1 MQELG
6 NTADV
11 TNVDSDLYTS
21 TLLSSLQQIS
31 CPTPDMTIDVEDRE
45 ESEGGDNEN
54 GLGDTPMKDTMG
66 KMTETKHAVEFD
78 KSLSDAIQTAET
90 KSLVYTPARLRTL
103 TSLRN
108 SIAAMESDFVSFKM
122 EILQFIQSIQSTVTS
137 NDGEMKDKLTQHDNN
152 SKLRIKNLEHEN
164 KELLVSNEKLWT
176 KYQTDYHQL

>member
-66 KMTETKHAVEFD
+66 KMTETKHAMEFD

-108 SIAAMESDFVSFKM
+108 SVAAMESDFVSFKI
-122 EILQFIQSIQSTVTS
+122 EILQFIQSIQSIQSTVTS
-137 NDGEMKDKLTQHDNN
+137 NDGEMKDKLTQHNNN

-164 KELLVSNEKLWT
+164 KELLVSNEKLM
-176 KYQTDYHQL
+176 DEVSN